1 MDIFVGRQPIFNKNY
16 EVVAYELF
24 YRSGEKNFYNALDGN
39 RATMDV
45 LINSFMNIGI
55 DKLTNGTRCFINFTE
70 TLLKKR
76 IPFHFPKNLIVVEI
90 LETIPYSYEL
100 LQICKELKKE
110 GYMIALDDFIFLDQ
124 YIPLFPY
131 IDIIKVDFS
140 QSNNYKLY
148 DSVIKSHHIHL
159 LAEKIE
165 TSEQL
170 DEAMRNGFVYFQG
183 YFFSKPI
190 VVREKSLPKMSHNSY
205 FSLLKQLNKNELNF
219 EELVETIEHDP
230 SLTYRLL
237 KTVNSFFLSSS
248 PKIKSIRHAAILLGT
263 NHLKSW
269 LTVLAFQQP
278 NEPFK
283 NEVIVNSLLRAKTL
297 EQLAHFI
304 GLSDEKEMLF
314 FMGICSSFH
323 LLLDRSLHDVLEE
336 LHVDEIIQQALEGR
350 HPLYSSLFEL
360 VLSLETNDNEQTK
373 QLAKALN
380 IPTSEAFATY
390 QKSIEWIVQIQS
402 GWVNL

>member
-1 MDIFVGRQPIFNKNY
+1 
-16 EVVAYELF
+16 
-24 YRSGEKNFYNALDGN
+24 
-39 RATMDV
+39 
-45 LINSFMNIGI
+45 
-55 DKLTNGTRCFINFTE
+55 
-70 TLLKKR
+70 
-76 IPFHFPKNLIVVEI
+76 
-90 LETIPYSYEL
+90 
-100 LQICKELKKE
+100 
-110 GYMIALDDFIFLDQ
+110 
-124 YIPLFPY
+124 
-131 IDIIKVDFS
+131 
-140 QSNNYKLY
+140 
-148 DSVIKSHHIHL
+148 
-159 LAEKIE
+159 
-165 TSEQL
+165 
-170 DEAMRNGFVYFQG
+170 
-183 YFFSKPI
+183 
-190 VVREKSLPKMSHNSY
+190 MSHNSY

-380 IPTSEAFATY
+380 IPTPEAFATY